1 MKKRHITLFAVMIL
15 LSCATVLGAWRLYDV
30 PLTAQA
36 VQVEKKAQAQKAQYE
51 RYLDAQ
57 ETGTSESKNVRQFPA
72 AIRQQDQLLF
82 LALLERQIG
91 FSADTVR
98 FAERSTALDGGI
110 SYRKLTFSYRVPS
123 YEIFCRMIS
132 AIHENEHYPS
142 AVENFT
148 LRQDKEGAL
157 YGEMHIRN
165 YYAPDKADAYSFTA
179 PAVPTGNA
187 GLFRRQTPQP

>member
-1 MKKRHITLFAVMIL
+1 MKKRHVGLFAVMLL
-15 LSCATVLGAWRLYDV
+15 LSCVTVFGAWRLYDV

-36 VQVEKKAQAQKAQYE
+36 VQAEKKAQEQKTQYD
-51 RYLDAQ
+51 RYLAAQ
-57 ETGTSESKNVRQFPA
+57 TTEPSGNKPVQQYPA

-91 FSADTVR
+91 FTADTVR
-98 FAERSTALDGGI
+98 FAERSTALDGGV
-110 SYRKLTFSYRVPS
+110 SYRELTFSYRVPS

-132 AIHENEHYPS
+132 AIHENERYPS
-142 AVENFT
+142 AVKDFT

-187 GLFRRQTPQP
+187 GLFRRETPQP